1 TMSELVEQRDRRTR
15 TPNKRY
21 KLEEDESATIDV
33 EEDIEEEIMVED
45 IVDPN
50 NETEHIEEMEE
61 EYGTRGRRAR
71 SDDDGNLRT
80 TGDPNIFHCSEEKP
94 TYFYLDLLERA
105 EREDLGLSDNIAQ
118 PPSGA
123 IIIFHIAKYTAH
135 GRSSLDY
142 DKLRRCM
149 RIDGYRMFNAGTHKV
164 ARSVILNRLE
174 NGKIAGLPTRKER
187 VAYRS
192 YNTLFNTK
200 DARKIDP
207 RFKRKEYWFA
217 DGKHV
222 LFHYVGDDELA
233 KKVAATTPHG
243 NSRRNYTPYQRTD
256 PLVLHEARTKI
267 LNGEKP
273 EDVYAAMRQSS
284 DPTRVLKNIK
294 QLRNVKERI
303 DQERKKKAQS
313 FYNIHSLHDML
324 KFEGTRQPFLHNIT
338 AVRVVAQMLCE
349 PLIEEFINTANLNAN
364 QTQTQVLFY
373 DTTFSSCGYQ
383 ITLLSFRHDIFD
395 EDPPVP
401 LAFLVGEALT
411 HRDHVSLFEVLIECF
426 PRLKT
431 LPLALASTVPLKM
444 DHFWPE
450 VIEIRA
456 WNDAKYQLKRE
467 LIHTL
472 QKPGPEWRTTMR
484 MFEELTN
491 IDNEEAFD
499 KKWECLRD
507 RMDEETLD
515 LLENRFLPE
524 WKALCAQWT
533 LEEKNIK
540 YKETRGITRVPLG
553 SFEYLVNAMNEAKLH
568 IDGVVGCL
576 FYICQFTINEMERGY
591 YQLGSFTIKEQ
602 WYSLTDEPHNIPR
615 QPFAPYPDE
624 IITFV
629 NEVAL
634 NSTFPLAKRKR
645 MSMGMQHAE
654 MHLATP
660 GRRMVRDDPWDS

>member
-1 TMSELVEQRDRRTR
+1 MSELVEQRDRRTR

-21 KLEEDESATIDV
+21 KVEEDESANIDV
-33 EEDIEEEIMVED
+33 EEDIEVED
-45 IVDPN
+45 ANGDP
-50 NETEHIEEMEE
+50 THDADHIEEIEE
-61 EYGTRGRRAR
+61 EDVPRNQNDGDGTLQAT
-71 SDDDGNLRT
+71 N
-80 TGDPNIFHCSEEKP
+80 DPSVFHCTEEKP
-94 TYFYLDLLERA
+94 TYFYLDILERA
-105 EREDLGLSDNIAQ
+105 ERMDLGLNDNIVQ
-118 PPSGA
+118 PLHGS
-123 IIIFHIAKYTAH
+123 IILYNVARYTAN
-135 GRSSLDY
+135 GREGLDY

-164 ARSVILNRLE
+164 ARSVILNRISDK
-174 NGKIAGLPTRKER
+174 GTPGIPMRKER
-187 VAYRS
+187 IAYRS
-192 YNTLFNTK
+192 YNTLYNTR

-207 RFKRKEYWFA
+207 RFKRKEYWF
-217 DGKHV
+217 DGGKHV
-222 LFHYVGDDELA
+222 IFHYIGDDELA
-233 KKVAATTPHG
+233 KKVAATTHHG
-243 NSRRNYTPYQRTD
+243 NCRRNFAPYQRTD
-256 PLVLHEARTKI
+256 PMVLHEARNKI

-273 EDVYAAMRQSS
+273 EDVYESMRVSS

-338 AVRVVAQMLCE
+338 AVRVVGQMMCE

-364 QTQTQVLFY
+364 QSQTQVLFY
-373 DTTFSSCGYQ
+373 DTTFSSCGFQ

-411 HRDHVSLFEVLIECF
+411 PRDHVSLFEALVECF
-426 PRLKT
+426 PRLKL
-431 LPLALASTVPLKM
+431 LPLALASTVPLKIE
-444 DHFWPE
+444 HFWPE
-450 VIEIRA
+450 IIEIRA
-456 WNDAKYQLKRE
+456 WNDVKGQLKRE

-472 QKPGPEWRTTMR
+472 QKPGPDWRMTMR

-491 IDNEEAFD
+491 IDTEEAFD
-499 KKWECLRD
+499 KKWESLRE
-507 RMDEETLD
+507 RLDEDTLP
-515 LLENRFLPE
+515 LLEERFVPE
-524 WKALCAQWT
+524 WKKYCAQWT

-553 SFEYLVNAMNEAKLH
+553 SFEYLVNAMNDAKLR

-602 WYSLTDEPHNIPR
+602 WYSLTDEPHNLPR

-634 NSTFPLAKRKR
+634 NTTFPMAKRKR
-645 MSMGMQHAE
+645 MSMGLQQAE
-654 MHLATP
+654 MHLANP
-660 GRRMVRDDPWDS
+660 NRRSRGDDPWEV